1 MTEREA
7 LIVRLWRQ
15 GASSEEIGS
24 VVDLSGGQVRKTV
37 ARLRTQGVDLPS
49 RSPGDASRH
58 EPARLGTPYEQM
70 LAGTWEKV
78 A

>member
-7 LIVRLWRQ
+7 TIVTIRDEVRRLRRQ
-15 GASSEEIGS
+15 GVEIPLRKAGGS
-24 VVDLSGGQVRKTV
+24 QTR
-37 ARLRTQGVDLPS
+37 
-49 RSPGDASRH
+49 RH
-58 EPARLGTPYEQM
+58 VPRLGTPYEQM